1 MPGALLQHFRT
12 RQAPGMFTLQC
23 QEFTESRGEQKNSSS
38 QLPPCWIK
46 ALQKDVARLPD
57 KPPSLHRKSCEG
69 RLLKFIGYSNRGGQ
83 SGHTSSK
90 LDSWRVWEHQS
101 NLQSPGFCRDM
112 TEADQHE
119 YCAAQPLHTFSS
131 QDVVISHGPVSWIT
145 VHSGDQLIK

>member
-1 MPGALLQHFRT
+1 MHSVVLWAAAFSDLILAADRVEWLWVSVWSIHTEQRPSATVNRTLISVAWSQVPGALLQHFRT

-90 LDSWRVWEHQS
+90 LDSWRV
-101 NLQSPGFCRDM
+101 
-112 TEADQHE
+112 
-119 YCAAQPLHTFSS
+119 
-131 QDVVISHGPVSWIT
+131 
-145 VHSGDQLIK
+145 